1 MLNYSVTM
9 PPSGISF
16 AGNSGYEGPT
26 PTNLE
31 ELTLEHEQLA
41 FRQNHLTN
49 YVVNLVTGDYDAK
62 MVSYLAMVGKIHT
75 NKAGSKDIVVPLV
88 QMNAL
93 MGFVSDAQLS
103 TILGLNLDAAVKAQT
118 LRAFNKLLWLQ
129 NDLITRHYAA

>member
-1 MLNYSVTM
+1 M

-62 MVSYLAMVGKIHT
+62 MVNPHEQS
-75 NKAGSKDIVVPLV
+75 
-88 QMNAL
+88 
-93 MGFVSDAQLS
+93 
-103 TILGLNLDAAVKAQT
+103 
-118 LRAFNKLLWLQ
+118 R
-129 NDLITRHYAA
+129 

>member
-16 AGNSGYEGPT
+16 PGNSGYEGPT